1 MLWGRSIPS
10 YVGEPGL
17 KQFKSIARM
26 EHPLVCGGTYHS
38 CLSLDFVQGASPR
51 MWGNHVTPPF
61 TSIPIGSI
69 PSYVGEPARG
79 GYPARVSQEH
89 PLVCGG
95 TIMNRYRL
103 ASGWGASPRMWGN
116 LRDDK
121 TVVNGFGSI
130 PSYVGEPTGPG
141 PRAGRDT
148 EHPLVC
154 GGTRH
159 LPARRGPEHGA
170 SPRMWG
176 NPLGRDIL
184 YPFLTLLW
192 TLSCWWEGGPSSG
205 GWRFGAFGHDMPC
218 PACRGVLFSVR

>member
-1 MLWGRSIPS
+1 MWGNLCLTSHLCHSEGSIPS

-17 KQFKSIARM
+17 KQFKSIARR

-95 TIMNRYRL
+95 TT
-103 ASGWGASPRMWGN
+103 GN
-116 LRDDK
+116 QA
-121 TVVNGFGSI
+121 
-130 PSYVGEPTGPG
+130 GP
-141 PRAGRDT
+141 AGT
-148 EHPLVC
+148 AEHPLVC
-154 GGTRH
+154 GGTPGVH
-159 LPARRGPEHGA
+159 GVIWNDVGA

-218 PACRGVLFSVR
+218 PVCRGVLFSVR

>member
-1 MLWGRSIPS
+1 MPLTLLLSVPASVCPAFGGLAPGLIVFLAVFLWGLGTLGPGREWFLWSRFGLGLTGFLPRAFRCPWPPPGFPWQRKGVLKCNSFRS
-10 YVGEPGL
+10 
-17 KQFKSIARM
+17 M
-26 EHPLVCGGTYHS
+26 
-38 CLSLDFVQGASPR
+38 
-51 MWGNHVTPPF
+51 
-61 TSIPIGSI
+61 
-69 PSYVGEPARG
+69 
-79 GYPARVSQEH
+79 
-89 PLVCGG
+89 CGG